1 VPARKVADVERD
13 AREGHS
19 RVRRSLRDEPIG
31 DSTLIED
38 LDGARVQTAGA
49 RAGEGLALAQ
59 LDDGDVDPR
68 QGQLARQH
76 QPGRASAGDHHRVL
90 GHSHPRH
97 CRSLSMNT
105 TDEHAKVT
113 TRVSASEESAGRVCG
128 SA

>member
-1 VPARKVADVERD
+1 MPARNVADVERD

-19 RVRRSLRDEPIG
+19 GVRRPLRDEPIG

-49 RAGEGLALAQ
+49 RAVEGLALPQ

-76 QPGRASAGDHHRVL
+76 QPGRARVIVT
-90 GHSHPRH
+90 GSPSTETTNGARETTTP
-97 CRSLSMNT
+97 SMRPT
-105 TDEHAKVT
+105 A
-113 TRVSASEESAGRVCG
+113 
-128 SA
+128 